1 MPTFDIVSEIDVPEL
16 NNAVDN
22 ANRELATR
30 FDFRGV
36 ESSIELTG
44 DDTITLKCESD
55 FQVRQ
60 LQEIAEKNCIKRGI
74 NAAYADVQDTPVHS
88 GKTFSLT
95 MTFKNGLE
103 QPSAKL
109 IVKLIK
115 ENGAK
120 VKATV
125 QGEKVRVEGKKRD
138 DLQGVMALLR
148 EHKKIEQD
156 LQFNNMRD

>member
-1 MPTFDIVSEIDVPEL
+1 MPSFDIVSEVDTPEL
-16 NNAVDN
+16 KNAVDN

-36 ESSIELTG
+36 ESSIEMSG
-44 DDTITLKCESD
+44 DDAIVLKCESD

-74 NAAYADVQDTPVHS
+74 NAAYADVDDTPVHS

-95 MTFKNGLE
+95 MKFKNGLE
-103 QPSAKL
+103 QANCKL

-115 ENGAK
+115 ESGLK
-120 VKATV
+120 VKANI

-138 DLQGVMALLR
+138 DLQGVMALLK
-148 EHKKIEQD
+148 EEKKINQD
-156 LQFNNMRD
+156 LQYNNMRD

>member
-1 MPTFDIVSEIDVPEL
+1 MPSFDIVSEIDKPEL
-16 NNAVDN
+16 RNAVDN
-22 ANRELATR
+22 ANRELSTR

-36 ESSIELTG
+36 EANIELTG

-60 LQEIAEKNCIKRGI
+60 LQDIAANNCIKRGI
-74 NAAYADVQDTPVHS
+74 NAAYAEVEDTPIHT
-88 GKTFSLT
+88 GKTFALN
-95 MTFKNGLE
+95 MKFKVGLE
-103 QPSAKL
+103 QATAKL

-115 ENGAK
+115 EKGLK
-120 VKATV
+120 VKANI

-138 DLQGVMALLR
+138 DLQGVMAMLR
-148 EHKKIEQD
+148 DEKKIEQD

>member
-1 MPTFDIVSEIDVPEL
+1 MPSFDIVSEIDKPEL
-16 NNAVDN
+16 KNAVEN

-44 DDTITLKCESD
+44 DETITVKCESD

-60 LQEIAEKNCIKRGI
+60 LQDIAANNCIKRGI
-74 NAAYADVQDTPVHS
+74 NAAYAEVEDTPIHS
-88 GKTFSLT
+88 GKTFALN
-95 MTFKNGLE
+95 MKFKNGLE
-103 QPSAKL
+103 QPTAKL
-109 IVKLIK
+109 IVKKIK
-115 ENGAK
+115 DSGIK
-120 VKATV
+120 VKAQI

-138 DLQGVMALLR
+138 DLQAVMALLR
-148 EHKKIEQD
+148 DEKEIKQD

>member
-1 MPTFDIVSEIDVPEL
+1 MPTFDIVSEVDKEEL
-16 NNAVDN
+16 KNAADN

-30 FDFRGV
+30 FDFRGI
-36 ESSIELTG
+36 EASIELTG
-44 DDTITLKCESD
+44 DETITLKCDSD

-60 LQEIAEKNCIKRGI
+60 LEEIAAKNCVKRGI
-74 NAAYADVQDTPVHS
+74 SAAFAEIEDEPVHS
-88 GKTFSLT
+88 GKTFTLN

-103 QPSAKL
+103 QTTAKK

-115 ENGAK
+115 EKGAK

-125 QGEKVRVEGKKRD
+125 QGDKVRVEGKKRD

-148 EHKKIEQD
+148 ESKLEQD
-156 LQFNNMRD
+156 LQFTNFRD

>member
-1 MPTFDIVSEIDVPEL
+1 MPSFDIVSEIDKPEL
-16 NNAVDN
+16 RNAVEN

-36 ESSIELTG
+36 EASIEISG
-44 DDTITLKCESD
+44 DDTVTLKCASD

-60 LQEIAEKNCIKRGI
+60 LQDIAASNCIKRGI
-74 NAAYADVQDTPVHS
+74 NAAYAEVEDTPIHT
-88 GKTFSLT
+88 GKTFSLN
-95 MTFKNGLE
+95 MKFKHGLE
-103 QPSAKL
+103 TTTAKL

-115 ENGAK
+115 DAKLK
-120 VKATV
+120 VKASI

-148 EHKKIEQD
+148 EEKKIEQD

>member
-1 MPTFDIVSEIDVPEL
+1 MPTFDIVSEIEKSEL
-16 NNAVDN
+16 KNAVDN

-36 ESSIELTG
+36 DASIELTG

-60 LQEIAEKNCIKRGI
+60 LQDIAANNCIKRGI
-74 NAAYADVQDTPVHS
+74 NAAYAEVEDTPIHT
-88 GKTFSLT
+88 GKTFTLN
-95 MTFKNGLE
+95 MKFKNGLE
-103 QPSAKL
+103 QPTAKL

-115 ENGAK
+115 ESGLK
-120 VKATV
+120 VKANV

-138 DLQGVMALLR
+138 DLQGVMQLLR
-148 EHKKIEQD
+148 EEKKIEQD
-156 LQFNNMRD
+156 LQYNNMRD